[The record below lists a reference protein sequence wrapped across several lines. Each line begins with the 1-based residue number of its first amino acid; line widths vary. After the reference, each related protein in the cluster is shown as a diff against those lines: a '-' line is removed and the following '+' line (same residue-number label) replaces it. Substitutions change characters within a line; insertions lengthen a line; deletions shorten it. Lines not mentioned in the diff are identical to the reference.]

1 MNQSE
6 ARSVEKP
13 PIAQRLSGSR
23 YTKWILLVVVASL
36 AIIAIGYWYWES
48 RLSVVGR
55 EIASEASFTVYA
67 PKHAPAGYQIERD
80 QVNLGN
86 NILSYEFSSQSAD
99 KRITVTV
106 QPRPP
111 GFDVAELTKGGSISS
126 TVTDNGALYDLSVG
140 GVSQYLL
147 DTGDSLVYLT
157 SPGSVDVAT
166 INQLANSL
174 QKLN

>member
-6 ARSVEKP
+6 TQSVEKP
-13 PIAQRLSGSR
+13 PIVLRLSSSR
-23 YTKWILLVVVASL
+23 YAKRIVLIVVISF
-36 AIIAIGYWYWES
+36 AIIALGYWYWDS
-48 RLSVVGR
+48 QSSVVGR

-67 PKHAPAGYQIERD
+67 PKHSPAGYQIERD

-99 KRITVTV
+99 NPITVTV
-106 QPRPP
+106 QPRPS
-111 GFDVAELTKGGSISS
+111 GFDVAELTKGGSINS